1 MIMRK
6 RDLGRTRRIRLTA
19 EERAKFARERRE
31 LIGQLITQKGWEGAI
46 VVEHIRGS
54 QYLVRFPDGKEK
66 FASHKKQK
74 GQGNDMLTRAGWR
87 LWEEK

>member
-1 MIMRK
+1 MSDRK
-6 RDLGRTRRIRLTA
+6 RRKSGRKRLTA
-19 EERAKFARERRE
+19 EERADFARQRRE
-31 LIGQLITQKGWEGAI
+31 LIGKLIIQDGWEAAI

-54 QYLVRFPDGKEK
+54 QYLVRFPDGTEK

-74 GQGNDMLTRAGWR
+74 GKGNDGLIRDGWQ

>member
-1 MIMRK
+1 MSERK
-6 RDLGRTRRIRLTA
+6 RQQGHRKRLSA
-19 EERAKFARERRE
+19 DERSDFARQRRE
-31 LIGQLITQKGWEGAI
+31 LIGKLIIQDGWEAAI

-54 QYLVRFPDGKEK
+54 QYLVRFPDGTEK

-74 GQGNDMLTRAGWR
+74 GKGNDGLIRDGWQ

>member
-1 MIMRK
+1 MSERK
-6 RDLGRTRRIRLTA
+6 RQKSERKRLTA
-19 EERAKFARERRE
+19 EARADFARQRRE
-31 LIGQLITQKGWEGAI
+31 LIGKLIIQDGWEAAI

-54 QYLVRFPDGKEK
+54 QYLVRFPDGTEK

-74 GQGNDMLTRAGWR
+74 GKGNDGLIRDGWQ

>member
-1 MIMRK
+1 MSDRK
-6 RDLGRTRRIRLTA
+6 RRKSGRKRLTA
-19 EERAKFARERRE
+19 EERADFARQRRE
-31 LIGQLITQKGWEGAI
+31 LIGKLIIQDGWEAAI

-54 QYLVRFPDGKEK
+54 QYLVRFPDGTEK

-74 GQGNDMLTRAGWR
+74 GKGNDGLIRDGWK

>member
-1 MIMRK
+1 MSDRK
-6 RDLGRTRRIRLTA
+6 RRKSGRKRLTA
-19 EERAKFARERRE
+19 EERADFVRQRRE
-31 LIGQLITQKGWEGAI
+31 LIGKLIIQDGWEAAI

-54 QYLVRFPDGKEK
+54 QYLVRFPDGTEK

-74 GQGNDMLTRAGWR
+74 GKGNDGLIRAGWQ

>member
-1 MIMRK
+1 MSDRK
-6 RDLGRTRRIRLTA
+6 RRKSGRKRLTA
-19 EERAKFARERRE
+19 EERADFARQRRE
-31 LIGQLITQKGWEGAI
+31 LIGKLIIQDGWEAAI

-54 QYLVRFPDGKEK
+54 QYLVRFPDGTEK

-74 GQGNDMLTRAGWR
+74 GKGNDGLIRDGWR